1 MPEKIYLLDTCIWRD
16 FYENRFS
23 KMGRPLGKY
32 ATELFMRIL
41 KNKDKIL
48 FSEALFLELKRDYG
62 QEDIKD
68 MLNLL
73 FLNKTLVRI
82 EIIKEEYLEAKNL
95 SQKRNIPFIDC
106 LNAIQARNHKAIMV
120 SQDDHYFK
128 DLADITKSIKPEQI
142 N

>member
-1 MPEKIYLLDTCIWRD
+1 MSEKIYLLDTCIWRD

-23 KMGRPLGKY
+23 KVGRPLGKY
-32 ATELFMRIL
+32 ATDLFMNIL

-48 FSEALFLELKRDYG
+48 FSEALIWELKKDY
-62 QEDIKD
+62 EEKD
-68 MLNLL
+68 VNHMLNLL

-82 EIIKEEYLEAKNL
+82 EITKEEYLEAKKL
-95 SQKRNIPFIDC
+95 SQLRNIPFIDC

-120 SQDDHYFK
+120 SQDDHYLK
-128 DLADITKSIKPEQI
+128 NLTDIIKTMKPEDI

>member
-73 FLNKTLVRI
+73 FLNKTLVKI
-82 EIIKEEYLEAKNL
+82 EITKEEYLEAKNL

>member
-48 FSEALFLELKRDYG
+48 FSEALFLELKRDYE
-62 QEDIKD
+62 QEDIKN